1 MDDGRNGTV
10 KQIICIK
17 WGQKFGPEFVNRLHG
32 MISRNITPPFRL
44 YCFTDDG
51 AGLNRERIL
60 AKAMSQGMSVS
71 ESMTDEEVGMLIF
84 APGFSTAEQVTDVSG
99 RGVGMDAVRGF
110 LQREGGDVHIHFL
123 DTNVGA
129 DFRAFDL
136 VVSLPARFGTQLDLP
151 SETAEP
157 DARLAP
163 LAV

>member
-1 MDDGRNGTV
+1 MGGLRIRLHDDGR
-10 KQIICIK
+10 
-17 WGQKFGPEFVNRLHG
+17 
-32 MISRNITPPFRL
+32 
-44 YCFTDDG
+44 
-51 AGLNRERIL
+51 GLALARIRARAL
-60 AKAMSQGMSVS
+60 EQALLTEEEARS
-71 ESMTDEEVGMLIF
+71 DEAVAQTIF
-84 APGFSTAEQVTDVSG
+84 LSGFSTAEQVTEVSG